1 MPSDR
6 LKLKLNIDLFV
17 QQISEGLNMFIYI
30 FLGEDRQ
37 KMYFTFYHQ
46 GLINQQREQR
56 YKQLLRHRENLV
68 LNRSTSIPDTKEF
81 LEIDTKKPQF
91 LYAIKYFISKNGK
104 RKHKNETMKL

>member
-1 MPSDR
+1 MPSER
-6 LKLKLNIDLFV
+6 LKLKLNIDVFV

-30 FLGEDRQ
+30 FLGGDRQ

-68 LNRSTSIPDTKEF
+68 LNRSTSIPDTKNF
-81 LEIDTKKPQF
+81 WKLIP
-91 LYAIKYFISKNGK
+91 KNP
-104 RKHKNETMKL
+104 NFYML